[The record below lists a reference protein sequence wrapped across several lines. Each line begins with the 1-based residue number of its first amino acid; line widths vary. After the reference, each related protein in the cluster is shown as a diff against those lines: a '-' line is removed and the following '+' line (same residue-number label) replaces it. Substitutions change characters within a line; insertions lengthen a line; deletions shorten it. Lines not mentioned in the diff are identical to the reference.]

1 MFSISC
7 DMGFTDTT
15 FDIEGISKFFELFLG
30 RDGGVKKKLK
40 QHYEGEKLTILFF
53 AISALDTCK
62 SLDISLKRVKLSRE
76 DLINFIYN
84 HSVENDHLYG
94 FSSLSH
100 YSPVGISSK
109 DDFMSSI
116 VAPHLTMTQSSL
128 LSLYILG
135 GEKALSRIPRNKV
148 LNFLKQTLHSNGS
161 CSSGGESDIRFVYSF
176 AVITNILQLQQNLSS
191 EISRIL
197 SYIASCRTYD
207 GAFSVYPEG
216 ESQGGPTYCA
226 ISAAFLLAGISGVER
241 VISSSLLS
249 SDGITPSFQLLRL
262 ISWLVARH
270 RLGFQGR
277 AHKNECTCYTFWCG
291 STLACL
297 ESMLDR
303 SSVCVC
309 LRTKEGE
316 KEERGEGSG
325 ARVLMGEGSLWVD
338 GRRCC
343 GNDDSDYCSDGREHE
358 EKTEKIDQEE
368 QEGEEMKGSMLDRS
382 SVCVCLR
389 TKEGEKEERGEG
401 SGARVLMGEG
411 SLWVDGRRC
420 CGNDDSDYCSDG
432 REHEEKTEKI
442 DQEEQEGEEMKGVE
456 HIDQS
461 PNVVPLE
468 SLKDDC
474 ESLKMLDFPYTML
487 VDYHVLHSF
496 VCISSVSQLGMMAV
510 GRRYGCKPDPLHT
523 WASVVGLA
531 SLGDERMNRVNPFF
545 GCPILQ
551 DKWEKKEYSFSLFD
565 NSQLESLDI
574 RLCDLSDSDCDV
586 LSRVIKRFSS
596 SLRSLSIFFCD
607 ISEVGLH
614 SLHNGLKQCSILETL
629 KLRLH
634 NGADCESFGDK
645 FITSLVNLILRS
657 LPQTISEL
665 YLEPFVNA
673 STIEIISKSVA
684 HLTNLSKLSFL
695 EGKIWDNSNDSHSD
709 TTVTDHVVPRVPLCS
724 LSSHSIFSSVLFKS
738 LRSLTIVRTGL
749 SISSLP
755 SLTKSL
761 QILTNLEHLRICL
774 IDFDE
779 IRLSQ
784 RWTEDIFAHESC
796 QNLYKSILVDVTD
809 ESIVNDVISCIKPHD
824 IIPPEINID
833 PSILALD
840 NIQTKLRETFPFWM
854 DSSSCVYY
862 DHPSRQLAYNLSRFF
877 SSLPLSLE
885 SIEFSHC
892 TISSI
897 AWSMSCPDFSHL
909 INLKEISFDG

>member
-1 MFSISC
+1 
-7 DMGFTDTT
+7 MGFTDMT
-15 FDIEGISKFFELFLG
+15 FDIKGISKFFELFLG

-62 SLDISLKRVKLSRE
+62 SLDISLKRVKLSRK
-76 DLINFIYN
+76 DLINFIYS

-176 AVITNILQLQQNLSS
+176 AVITNILQLQPNLSS

-358 EKTEKIDQEE
+358 EKTEKFDQEE
-368 QEGEEMKGSMLDRS
+368 QEGG
-382 SVCVCLR
+382 
-389 TKEGEKEERGEG
+389 
-401 SGARVLMGEG
+401 
-411 SLWVDGRRC
+411 
-420 CGNDDSDYCSDG
+420 
-432 REHEEKTEKI
+432 
-442 DQEEQEGEEMKGVE
+442 EMKGVE

-461 PNVVPLE
+461 PNVVSLE

-496 VCISSVSQLGMMAV
+496 VCVSSVSQLGMMAV

-551 DKWEKKEYSFSLFD
+551 DKWEKK
-565 NSQLESLDI
+565 
-574 RLCDLSDSDCDV
+574 
-586 LSRVIKRFSS
+586 K
-596 SLRSLSIFFCD
+596 
-607 ISEVGLH
+607 
-614 SLHNGLKQCSILETL
+614 CS
-629 KLRLH
+629 
-634 NGADCESFGDK
+634 CEK
-645 FITSLVNLILRS
+645 
-657 LPQTISEL
+657 
-665 YLEPFVNA
+665 
-673 STIEIISKSVA
+673 
-684 HLTNLSKLSFL
+684 
-695 EGKIWDNSNDSHSD
+695 
-709 TTVTDHVVPRVPLCS
+709 
-724 LSSHSIFSSVLFKS
+724 
-738 LRSLTIVRTGL
+738 
-749 SISSLP
+749 
-755 SLTKSL
+755 
-761 QILTNLEHLRICL
+761 
-774 IDFDE
+774 
-779 IRLSQ
+779 
-784 RWTEDIFAHESC
+784 
-796 QNLYKSILVDVTD
+796 
-809 ESIVNDVISCIKPHD
+809 
-824 IIPPEINID
+824 
-833 PSILALD
+833 
-840 NIQTKLRETFPFWM
+840 
-854 DSSSCVYY
+854 
-862 DHPSRQLAYNLSRFF
+862 
-877 SSLPLSLE
+877 
-885 SIEFSHC
+885 
-892 TISSI
+892 
-897 AWSMSCPDFSHL
+897 
-909 INLKEISFDG
+909 